1 MINLYFEILRWSV
14 DPTII
19 SKQKDTG
26 KLNYSL
32 LYLLYLFLN
41 TFLTDTIFLSVLI
54 YLIINSFYNKE
65 NDNTVLIT
73 NTLITTFFIFLI
85 TPVFIL
91 PFSEVVNKSISK
103 EIKTLNLV

>member
-65 NDNTVLIT
+65 NDKIQYQSRR
-73 NTLITTFFIFLI
+73 FSS
-85 TPVFIL
+85 IL
-91 PFSEVVNKSISK
+91 PSND
-103 EIKTLNLV
+103 TNR